1 MRRISKLTNTITGEF
16 DIFPSKLYYVT
27 VSDLWFDK
35 VIELLC
41 DNNTGYYANTKNIF
55 TGFNITH
62 QFNNKENI
70 YYTPGL
76 IMDEVQYSNLNNNIE
91 KIISILLRGCGVTYA
106 SISGR
111 DFLKKNSNSQ
121 DLITVKEI
129 KNENIRLNIPNFSK
143 EYLYE
148 TWMEEALLLEIDCND
163 LKDLDTTT
171 SNGIKRKS
179 AVIFS
184 SCNINDVIYNTSLIS
199 GGKCTESFRFYKK
212 SNVPASAVYI
222 HDRYRETQLTIFNLK
237 DYYYSVIS
245 ESEFE
250 KLSKNPDFSRILK
263 KSERILDRSNFKT
276 NLNDL
281 VIGHVYTIPSKI
293 TSSYVKDLKGFN
305 AEAQAIYLGKVTIKD
320 KSDFVFDEKNGY
332 KFGDKNCCALG
343 TSILY
348 RLPDSMVSKRSR
360 TIASGGSGCSL
371 AKKIVVHI
379 FYNLGQLAKFDDN
392 NSGIY
397 AIEEDKLNTKDKFIN
412 YVTDTFIPELTNVIK
427 MKCQNIIYPNY
438 FYQKDLDECGHYSIH
453 SLSLMTVLDS
463 DMEPQLPLIDLGE
476 LFDGSGFIIDDFFNK
491 ITEKTIEEFNDN
503 GQEFKISEDSSIN
516 VNRRLM
522 RFCSFGLPFL
532 AWVTPEAYNK
542 NPKIKKAILNSLKNI
557 IHTAT
562 SMIFFR
568 TLAVTERFNS
578 ATSQYQISGISNLKD
593 LKTILDSLIKNP
605 PSPTT
610 KFEQSKISQS
620 TDFYDYTVQTLK
632 FLNAIFGDM
641 SNLSFSYI
649 VNMCYESLNY
659 TSGCFNS
666 DYAGVLANMVKS
678 DTQSFFNVISKLN
691 QTIAKIADK
700 YELRG
705 IRINALPTAF
715 AEEFFTN
722 QDDVNEVYD
731 VIFNW
736 TASALYKEYKTNGV
750 FKGTELDWIDKFDIK
765 ENELYGFDFEK

>member
-35 VIELLC
+35 VIELMY
-41 DNNTGYYANTKNIF
+41 NNKNGVSNKNNIF
-55 TGFNITH
+55 SGFSITH
-62 QFNNKENI
+62 QFNDKENI

-91 KIISILLRGCGVTYA
+91 KIISIFLRGSGATYV
-106 SISGR
+106 SIGAKE
-111 DFLKKNSNSQ
+111 FLKKNVNLP
-121 DLITVKEI
+121 DLLTVKEI
-129 KNENIRLNIPNFSK
+129 KNENIKLNIPNFGK

-163 LKDLDTTT
+163 LKDLNTTT

-179 AVIFS
+179 TVIFS
-184 SCNINDVIYNTSLIS
+184 SCDINDVIYNTSLIS
-199 GGKCTESFRFYKK
+199 GGKCTSGFRFFKK
-212 SNVPASAVYI
+212 SSVPASAMYV
-222 HDRYRETQLTIFNLK
+222 HDRYRETQLTIFNLS
-237 DYYYSVIS
+237 DYYYGVIS
-245 ESEFE
+245 EYEFE
-250 KLSKNPDFSRILK
+250 RLSKNSDFSRILK
-263 KSERILDRSNFKT
+263 KSERIMDRSNFKT
-276 NLNDL
+276 NLDDL
-281 VIGHVYTIPSKI
+281 IIGHVYTLPSKI
-293 TSSYVKDLKGFN
+293 TSSYVKNLKGFN
-305 AEAQAIYLGKVTIKD
+305 AEVQAVYLGKVIVKD
-320 KSDFVFDEKNGY
+320 KPDFVFDEKSGY
-332 KFGDKNCCALG
+332 RFGDKNCCALG

-348 RLPDSMVSKRSR
+348 KLPDSMANKKSR

-371 AKKIVVHI
+371 AKKTAVHI

-412 YVTDTFIPELTNVIK
+412 YVTDTFIPELVNVIK
-427 MKCQNIIYPNY
+427 KKCQNIIYPTY

-453 SLSLMTVLDS
+453 SSSLITILNS

-476 LFDGSGFIIDDFFNK
+476 LFDGSDFVIDNFFNK
-491 ITEKTIEEFNDN
+491 ITEKTIEEFHNN

-516 VNRRLM
+516 INRRLR
-522 RFCSFGLPFL
+522 RFCSNGLPLL
-532 AWVTPEAYNK
+532 AWVTPETYNK
-542 NPKIKKAILNSLKNI
+542 NPDIKKAILNYLKNI
-557 IHTAT
+557 IHIAT

-568 TLAVTERFNS
+568 TLAVTDRISS
-578 ATSQYQISGISNLKD
+578 ATSQYHISGISNIKD
-593 LKTILDSLIKNP
+593 LKAILDNLTKNP

-610 KFEQSKISQS
+610 KFKQSKISRS
-620 TDFYDYTVQTLK
+620 TDFYNYTTQTLQ
-632 FLNAIFGDM
+632 FLNLIFGDL
-641 SNLSFSYI
+641 SNISFGYI

-659 TSGCFNS
+659 TSNCFNS
-666 DYAGVLANMVKS
+666 DYAGILTNMVKS
-678 DTQSFFNVISKLN
+678 DTQSFFDVISKLN
-691 QTIAKIADK
+691 QTIEKIADR

-705 IRINALPTAF
+705 IVISGTPNAF
-715 AEEFFTN
+715 AEEFFKN
-722 QDDVNEVYD
+722 QDDVNEVYN

-736 TASALYKEYKTNGV
+736 TASVLYKEYKTNGV